1 MGIRGNLHGITGQ
14 HLRKVTFPAD
24 VPRGGLLTMASVLK
38 VTTDGFDTSP
48 ILRGAWISKNIIG
61 TPLSPP
67 PESVPALEPEHGK
80 EAKTLREQ
88 IDQHKSKKSCYAC
101 HKSIDPYG
109 FALESFDATGEWRNQ
124 YKVKQPHS
132 GTFQYRLKGYFQTG
146 AKVDAS
152 GEIDQHTFD
161 DIFGLKKILLSGQQK
176 IAYNFA
182 KKFFEYS
189 NGYKPNL
196 NQRLHLWDFIDKQ
209 PGNDNMKT
217 LVTEVLIH
225 SLTQQEQ

>member
-1 MGIRGNLHGITGQ
+1 M
-14 HLRKVTFPAD
+14 
-24 VPRGGLLTMASVLK
+24 TMASVLK

-67 PESVPALEPEHGK
+67 PESVAALEPEHGK

-109 FALESFDATGEWRNQ
+109 FALESYDATGQWREN
-124 YKVKQPHS
+124 YKVKQAHG
-132 GTFQYRLKGYFQTG
+132 GTFQYRLKGYYKLG
-146 AKVDAS
+146 AVVDAS
-152 GEIDQHTFD
+152 GEIDKNKFD
-161 DIFGLKKILLSGQQK
+161 DIFGLKKFLLSNQRK
-176 IAYNFA
+176 VAYNFA

-189 NGYKPNL
+189 NGYQPNL
-196 NQRLHLWDFIDKQ
+196 TQRLHLWDFINRR
-209 PGNDNMKT
+209 PENERMKD
-217 LVTEVLIH
+217 LMTEVLTYSRSPH
-225 SLTQQEQ
+225 AK